1 MAAED
6 KPTAERIKAAEE
18 ALDKVDAKALVGM
31 AKQVGAFFVT
41 TRGVRHG
48 MGDIMKMAGLMKKL
62 EKLSKKAM
70 DQEMKG
76 DYAEAMK
83 YGQDKLKLIEEATHQ
98 LQPPPVYD
106 LLNHEKELTEAKIQQ
121 MQETLQ
127 KRGEDAGA

>member
-1 MAAED
+1 MPEDD

-41 TRGVRHG
+41 TRGLRHG

-83 YGQDKLKLIEEATHQ
+83 YGQEKLQLIEEALHKP
-98 LQPPPVYD
+98 QPATVYD
-106 LLNHEKELTEAKIQQ
+106 LLNHEKELTEAKVQQ
-121 MQETLQ
+121 MQEALQ
-127 KRGEDAGA
+127 NKGEDARA